1 MTGTLQLT
9 QQANPTAQTFVVDEA
24 SVLTG
29 IGIYFASVSTEYPI
43 TLELR
48 PTTEGGT
55 PSSKRYVPGTRVIAG
70 PGTDNPFTITPT
82 TDATT
87 FYASPPIHDFK
98 FEEPVYIPAN
108 TLVSFA
114 IYTSAP
120 AGEYKMYTAKTL
132 EYKYGKITSYYTSTS
147 ATERGAF
154 FASSNGTSWEADNSK
169 DVTFKVYKA
178 QFSTSAIATAIMNA
192 DNPPYKKLT
201 ETTVV
206 DGLGR
211 YSYDPLQFAAGS
223 ASVRVRHPGHGFQ
236 QVGDK
241 VSLISDGTNSFGSGD
256 TINGVLGSS
265 VLGDRTLTA
274 VDPFGYSFN
283 MDSSA
288 DSSIR
293 AGGTGLMANENYA
306 INRMKLSLP
315 YETPKQTNISAKA
328 NLTTAKSFAG
338 SETAYNTSSN
348 IRIPLNKTIKLRDPH
363 VLATSL
369 NETLRLAGAASSKF
383 TVSMWTDNANVAP
396 YINIGAAQLG
406 TEHYLI
412 DYQDSDTYAG
422 VDTRNVI
429 STIDYVSETNAD
441 GGTTAG
447 KHITIPY
454 QLENSSTSIVV
465 MMDAIRPIKSDFS
478 VWYRAVNSA
487 DEATQLRDQTW
498 TEFSKISKVTQ
509 GKTYSEISADD
520 SRTKE
525 YQFAAFDIDA
535 FDQYQI
541 KITMNSQRMAF
552 PPVFRNLRI
561 IATS

>member
-154 FASSNGTSWEADNSK
+154 FASSNGTSWEADNTK
-169 DVTFKVYKA
+169 DITFKAYKA

-211 YSYDPLQFAAGS
+211 YSYDPLQFTAGS

-241 VSLISDGTNSFGSGD
+241 VSLISDGTNSFDSGD

-265 VLGDRTLTA
+265 ILGDRTLTA

-429 STIDYVSETNAD
+429 STVDYVSETNAD

-498 TEFSKISKVTQ
+498 TEFSKTSKVTQ